1 MSRPYFGT
9 RIRTEEDKKVF
20 FAHPV
25 SLPILNLGNF
35 TLQTTESGSIESKPV
50 SAPAEQEPA
59 DVIQPASLELSS
71 DRLELKASAEFSGA
85 VLLESLMSN
94 LLDIEINILPG
105 IRMPIRSFLGSLF
118 ASVEGVK
125 GEVLDI
131 SGTRLPALVTEQLSN
146 SALDAAREAAQAL
159 LDAAQDA
166 ATAQA
171 ALEASTVA
179 SDISGAV
186 ARISALEAGV
196 GAVDLSGVLVRLDD
210 AESQIFNLI
219 NGKLDIALYEGEKPQ
234 FATAGDVAN
243 LDVRVGGA
251 ESTINANSDRL
262 DALEA
267 AVPSKVAQAD
277 YDVYVASND
286 AAVAAAASAAST
298 AQSAADA
305 ASALA
310 SAAEIK
316 GLLSKLEVEDN
327 STENISEVYW
337 SETQGSV
344 LAGIMDSGKIASY
357 MFSAPHAELTIPATV
372 GGSAAAAGAVRRLR
386 NAHPTAVLPIS
397 LESVSYEVAPQE
409 TAIFQHN
416 GTAWRLL

>member
-1 MSRPYFGT
+1 
-9 RIRTEEDKKVF
+9 
-20 FAHPV
+20 
-25 SLPILNLGNF
+25 
-35 TLQTTESGSIESKPV
+35 
-50 SAPAEQEPA
+50 
-59 DVIQPASLELSS
+59 
-71 DRLELKASAEFSGA
+71 
-85 VLLESLMSN
+85 
-94 LLDIEINILPG
+94 
-105 IRMPIRSFLGSLF
+105 MPIRSFLGSLF

-146 SALDAAREAAQAL
+146 ASLDAAREAAQAL

-186 ARISALEAGV
+186 ARIAALESGM
-196 GAVDLSGVLVRLDD
+196 GAVDLSGVLTRLDG

-243 LDVRVGGA
+243 LDARVGGA
-251 ESTINANSDRL
+251 ESTINANSNRL
-262 DALEA
+262 DAIEA
-267 AVPSKVAQAD
+267 AVPTFLPTTTF
-277 YDVYVASND
+277 DVYVASND

-310 SAAEIK
+310 SAAEVK
-316 GLLSKLEVEDN
+316 GLLSALQVEDN
-327 STENISEVYW
+327 STSGVSQIYW
-337 SETQGSV
+337 GNSQAAT

-357 MFSAPHAELTIPATV
+357 TWDPVFEGEPHPVLDIPATV
-372 GGSAAAAGAVRRLR
+372 GGEPAVAGAVRRLR

-416 GTAWRLL
+416 GTSWRLL